1 MSSPD
6 TQARVGQALVNFA
19 VESKYPEEEA
29 VIAANVE
36 SSALP
41 TALELLNSARASLEV
56 GSNLSS
62 YSILIP
68 CAPANVYVS
77 TERNPGDEP

>member
-1 MSSPD
+1 MSSPN
-6 TQARVGQALVNFA
+6 TQARVGQVLVDFA

-56 GSNLSS
+56 GSYLSS

-68 CAPANVYVS
+68 VCS
-77 TERNPGDEP
+77 C

>member
-1 MSSPD
+1 MSSSD
-6 TQARVGQALVNFA
+6 TQARVGQALVDFA
-19 VESKYPEEEA
+19 VKSKYPEEEA
-29 VIAANVE
+29 VIAANAE

-56 GSNLSS
+56 DSYLSS

-68 CAPANVYVS
+68 VCS
-77 TERNPGDEP
+77 SC